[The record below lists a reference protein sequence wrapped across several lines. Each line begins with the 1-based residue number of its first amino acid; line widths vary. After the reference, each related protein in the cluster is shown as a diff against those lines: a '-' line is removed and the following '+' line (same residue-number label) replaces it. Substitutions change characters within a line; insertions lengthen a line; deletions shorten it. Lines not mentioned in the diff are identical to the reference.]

1 MSWRV
6 FVSHGWADRWVAE
19 QLAWRIR
26 NDCGAD
32 VFVDVFDIEK
42 GDDFE
47 TRIFSELRRCQE
59 LVVLLTPWSLDR
71 NWVWVEIGAARALE
85 LRIVPVLYKVSLDD
99 IERER
104 GGKTF
109 LGGKN
114 IVEINEIDDY
124 LLELARRI
132 KEKSNG

>member
-59 LVVLLTPWSLDR
+59 LVVLLTPWSVDR